1 MGDPHFRDFK
11 IIRTTEYLG
20 TCYSARI
27 QTTGKVHTSNPWY
40 YFFKKKN
47 LENFAAAGWP
57 FESSRSKPVTGRVK
71 FCTTFLQ
78 GLDNFF
84 NKFTPDKHMDVA

>member
-11 IIRTTEYLG
+11 IRTTEYLG